1 MFIIRYEKR
10 CKMRKKDNTLRE
22 TLLKYARELA
32 DTKGAEAVNIR
43 SIAQKAGIATGTVYN
58 YFSNKDE
65 ILLALTEEYWKET
78 LIEMKTQITSTS
90 FCKQIEE
97 IFLFLKTRI
106 ENSGGMFM
114 HSLEHIEEVGQE
126 KMESMQMLLRDAI
139 IERME
144 QDKAI
149 RKEVWNETFTK
160 EAYACFIIMNIMILL
175 RSRALNMDL
184 LIEVIKRTI
193 Y

>member
-1 MFIIRYEKR
+1 
-10 CKMRKKDNTLRE
+10 MRKKDTTLRA
-22 TLLKYARELA
+22 TLLNCARDLA
-32 DTKGAEAVNIR
+32 ETKGTEAINIR
-43 SIAQKAGIATGTVYN
+43 LIAQKAGIATGTVYN

-78 LIEMKTQITSTS
+78 LIEMKTQIIGES
-90 FCKQIEE
+90 FCEQIEE

-114 HSLEHIEEVGQE
+114 RSLEHIEEAGQE
-126 KMESMQMLLRDAI
+126 KMESMQIVLRDDI

-149 RKEVWNETFTK
+149 RKEVWSDIFTK
-160 EAYACFIIMNIMILL
+160 EEYACFIIINIMILL
-175 RSRALNMDL
+175 RSRALDINFLMEL
-184 LIEVIKRTI
+184 IKRTI